1 MTAPLL
7 DGPFVD
13 VAWVSAHLADTDVRV
28 VDARSMPHGA
38 ALADAK
44 TGAEQYAAGHIP
56 GAVHLDYAHELAD
69 PATPY
74 ATRVAPADLFAC
86 TLGAYGIGD
95 ATAIV
100 AYDDGDVPYA
110 ARFLWMCRLYGH
122 DAVAVMAGG
131 FKAWRSAGL
140 PVTTDVPHHSPAT
153 FTPRERYALRATRDD
168 VLAVARGESDAQL
181 LETQRDKTYGMR
193 DRDIPNAIRLSG
205 NLLLEDARGGL
216 PASPETLAALVDERN
231 LDRAKRTIVTCG
243 SGVSASGAYL
253 ALTLAGFT
261 DLAVYDGSWLEWSHD
276 ELPTIPKSP
285 R

>member
-1 MTAPLL
+1 M
-7 DGPFVD
+7 
-13 VAWVSAHLADTDVRV
+13 
-28 VDARSMPHGA
+28 
-38 ALADAK
+38 
-44 TGAEQYAAGHIP
+44 
-56 GAVHLDYAHELAD
+56 
-69 PATPY
+69 
-74 ATRVAPADLFAC
+74 APAGLFAR
-86 TLGAYGIGD
+86 TLGACGIGD
-95 ATAIV
+95 ATTIV

-131 FKAWRSAGL
+131 FKAWRAAGL
-140 PVTTDVPHHSPAT
+140 PVTTDVPEYESVA
-153 FTPRERYALRATRDD
+153 FTPRERPALRATRDD

-193 DRDIPNAIRLSG
+193 ERDIPNAIRLSG

-216 PASPETLAALVDERN
+216 PASPETLTALVDERH

-276 ELPTIPKSP
+276 DLPTVPKASQ
-285 R
+285 